1 MTRTGLQDYSGRRH
15 RFGAVFA
22 GRGSRSAFLG
32 SLRETLLFR
41 DLYDAETGAP
51 VSDHVWVTAGNWS
64 AGLRPNDVVEF
75 DARVVPY
82 VRGYFSGRRDVDR
95 RPSANWQLVRPTR
108 VAILTERVMPAGAG
122 A

>member
-1 MTRTGLQDYSGRRH
+1 MTRTGLQDHSGRRH

-32 SLRETLLFR
+32 SPRETLLFR
-41 DLYDAETGAP
+41 NAYDAETGVP
-51 VSDHVWVTAGNWS
+51 VSDQEWVTAGNWP
-64 AGLRPNDVVEF
+64 AGLQPNDVVEF

-82 VRGYFSGRRDVDR
+82 VRGYFGRRRDADR

-108 VAILTERVMPAGAG
+108 VTILTERLMPAGAG